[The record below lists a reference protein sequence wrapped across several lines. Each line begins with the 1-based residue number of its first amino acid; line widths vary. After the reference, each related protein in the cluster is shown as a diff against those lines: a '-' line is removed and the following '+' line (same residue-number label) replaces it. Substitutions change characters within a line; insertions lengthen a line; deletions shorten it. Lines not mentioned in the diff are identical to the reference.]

1 MERFRAQVKEQG
13 LAPHPNRVE
22 LSGAPGALS
31 WPDLCPACG
40 APASEKLEVRKVFT
54 RQSRSSR
61 GRGRHWVIPTARIP
75 YCAACADRH
84 RAERPP
90 LSPLGYVGTMLRSG
104 YVLTLIA
111 CVVLGTILMR
121 GLLGGLDGEPI
132 PEFVLM
138 LMAFFAFMIVASIF
152 AMWRDTERLRV
163 PAQTDVTLSCDYSD
177 DLAGPFQTQRRIW
190 AVRDPSFFEAFR
202 NANRE
207 RL

>member
-1 MERFRAQVKEQG
+1 MERFRAQVKQEG

-22 LSGAPGALS
+22 LSGSPGALS

-40 APASEKLEVRKVFT
+40 GPASEKLEVRKVFM

-61 GRGRHWVIPTARIP
+61 GRGRHWVIPSARIP
-75 YCAACADRH
+75 FCSSCADRH

-90 LSPLGYVGTMLRSG
+90 LTPFGYFGTMLRTG

-111 CVVLGTILMR
+111 SVVMGTILMR
-121 GLLGGLDGEPI
+121 GLLDGLDGQPI
-132 PEFVLM
+132 PEFALALM
-138 LMAFFAFMIVASIF
+138 GFFALLIVGSVF

-163 PAQTDVTLSCDYSD
+163 PAQTDVTRSCDYSD

-190 AVRDPSFFEAFR
+190 AVRDPRFFEAFR
-202 NANRE
+202 EANRE
-207 RL
+207 RM